1 MSDIDQKIPFSQSIN
16 LFADRKIADA
26 LQGYGQSFPCYVTSV
41 DGSIVTVKFDVEVPD
56 GITLPEVTCPVA
68 GSEYIRYPIQ
78 PGCKGYCIP
87 ANVSLRKASGLGTG
101 TPDIFEPGN
110 LTALVFFP
118 FGNTS
123 FFAVNGE
130 YLFMYGETGVEIT
143 TKNQDCTLTLTSSGI
158 IINLNGGNL
167 IVNNGNTTMNGNL
180 TVNGLI
186 TGTNGFAIS
195 GGTGGTMSVTGN
207 ISQTGNFQNTGT
219 LTNNGKAV
227 GSTHTH
233 GGVQPGSGTSGTPT

>member
-1 MSDIDQKIPFSQSIN
+1 MSSIDQKISFAQSIN
-16 LFADRKIADA
+16 LFADRKINDA
-26 LQGYGQSFPCYVTSV
+26 LQGYSQSFPCYVTSV
-41 DGSIVTVKFDVEVPD
+41 NGSIVTVKFDVNVPD

-87 ANVSLRKASGLGTG
+87 ADVSLRKASGLGTG
-101 TPDIFEPGN
+101 TPDLSDPGN

-118 FGNTS
+118 FGNTA

-143 TKNQDCTLTLTSSGI
+143 TKNQDCKLTLTSTGI
-158 IINLNGGNL
+158 IIDLNGGNL
-167 IVNNGNTTMNGNL
+167 VVNNGNTTMNGNL

-186 TGTNGFAIS
+186 TGTDGFAIS
-195 GGTGGTMSVTGN
+195 GGSGGTMSVNGN
-207 ISQTGNFQNTGT
+207 IATTGT
-219 LTNNGKAV
+219 ITNNGKNI
-227 GSTHTH
+227 GSTHEH
-233 GGVQPGSGTSGTPT
+233 SGVTTGSGNTGAPI